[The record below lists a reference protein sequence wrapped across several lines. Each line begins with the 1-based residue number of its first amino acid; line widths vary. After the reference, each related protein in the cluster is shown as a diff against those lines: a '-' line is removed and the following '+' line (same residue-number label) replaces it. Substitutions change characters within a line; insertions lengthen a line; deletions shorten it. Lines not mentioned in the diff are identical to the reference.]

1 MRKSVLSSWVQRQR
15 HTQRSI
21 MSRNG
26 RTPGGGSSE
35 SSTSTLAPSTISCE
49 HSAHG
54 LPFSLPVNVRNA
66 HRTTAGRRTRTPP
79 IAALSLVPYH
89 PSPIPSTK
97 LRAIPRGAPAK
108 HVHFVERPICTLNP
122 LGTLPLR
129 STQDVPQTL
138 HIGMPEL
145 INPGACT
152 QLFTALVRTNQDR
165 IA

>member
-1 MRKSVLSSWVQRQR
+1 
-15 HTQRSI
+15 

-54 LPFSLPVNVRNA
+54 LPFSLPVNVCNTHGRWQAHPNA
-66 HRTTAGRRTRTPP
+66 P

-152 QLFTALVRTNQDR
+152 QLFTALDRTNQDR